1 MAFLPFKV
9 NKRNLSART
18 LGSGRKSAVSRQKR
32 RAGVCGRKNA
42 AILKPA
48 CTGPGA
54 SPYEA
59 KSSRTVILPH
69 AKAGSEPPLCTNG
82 AKAADA
88 AQLLSRAAKRVGKHG
103 AFLCRGNDREAGG
116 PSCAAETGKNRNGP
130 SFLCKEKGARERRF
144 PAPIGQKGLARHRQ
158 ANGSDEDI
166 EMEYSFNLFNKLAPT
181 GLVLAM
187 EKLLDA
193 QRAPVVL
200 CIGSDLAIG
209 DSLGP
214 VCGTLLREKAGSCF
228 VYGTLQ
234 QTVTAKEVKY
244 MNDFLRET
252 HPGSPVIAVDAA
264 VGDAGDIGLIKI
276 SDRGIKPGLG
286 ANKNL
291 GRVGDVGIMG
301 IVAEKSLFNYSL
313 LNLTRLNLVYRMADI
328 ISEAVST
335 FLAPLARTAG

>member
-69 AKAGSEPPLCTNG
+69 AKAGSKPPLCTNG

-116 PSCAAETGKNRNGP
+116 LPVPRKRAKTEMGLLSFVRKRGHESAASP
-130 SFLCKEKGARERRF
+130 RR
-144 PAPIGQKGLARHRQ
+144 
-158 ANGSDEDI
+158 
-166 EMEYSFNLFNKLAPT
+166 
-181 GLVLAM
+181 
-187 EKLLDA
+187 
-193 QRAPVVL
+193 
-200 CIGSDLAIG
+200 
-209 DSLGP
+209 
-214 VCGTLLREKAGSCF
+214 
-228 VYGTLQ
+228 
-234 QTVTAKEVKY
+234 
-244 MNDFLRET
+244 
-252 HPGSPVIAVDAA
+252 
-264 VGDAGDIGLIKI
+264 
-276 SDRGIKPGLG
+276 
-286 ANKNL
+286 
-291 GRVGDVGIMG
+291 
-301 IVAEKSLFNYSL
+301 
-313 LNLTRLNLVYRMADI
+313 
-328 ISEAVST
+328 
-335 FLAPLARTAG
+335 